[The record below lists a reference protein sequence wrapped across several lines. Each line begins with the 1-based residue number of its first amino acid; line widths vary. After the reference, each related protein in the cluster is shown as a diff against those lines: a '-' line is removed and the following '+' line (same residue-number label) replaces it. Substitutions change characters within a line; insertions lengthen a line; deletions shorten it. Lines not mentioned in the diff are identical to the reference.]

1 MRRTASGCSQNNT
14 SGSLQ
19 IELCELYTLAGVVCT
34 HGGDVWGVPANMQ
47 EAINKSETGLSHRLT
62 SGASFPPRLI
72 LLEWVIGRID
82 ELDFV
87 VS

>member
-1 MRRTASGCSQNNT
+1 MHRTAPGCSQNHT
-14 SGSLQ
+14 SGSLR
-19 IELCELYTLAGVVCT
+19 IELYELYALAGVVCT
-34 HGGDVWGVPANMQ
+34 HSGDVWGVPANMQ

-72 LLEWVIGRID
+72 LLEWVIGKVD